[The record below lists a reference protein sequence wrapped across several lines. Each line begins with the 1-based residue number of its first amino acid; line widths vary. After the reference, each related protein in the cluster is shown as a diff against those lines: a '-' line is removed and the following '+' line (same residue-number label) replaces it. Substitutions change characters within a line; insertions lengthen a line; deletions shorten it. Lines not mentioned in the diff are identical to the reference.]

1 MTADGCLQRLPD
13 VRDASLRGAH
23 KPPPANTIYT
33 PLPSQ
38 EDDEDTPQRRRMSAD
53 GHATAEKPLEPD
65 MVNHV
70 VDALFDRY
78 RT

>member
-1 MTADGCLQRLPD
+1 M
-13 VRDASLRGAH
+13 
-23 KPPPANTIYT
+23 
-33 PLPSQ
+33 PLSYQ

-53 GHATAEKPLEPD
+53 GQATAEKALEPD